1 MKILIFFVAHWYLS
15 LFAQSFFHHRYSAHQ
30 MFTMNKFTEKI
41 FFIFSFIVQG
51 SSYMSPK
58 VYGAMHRMHHAH
70 ADTEKDPHSP
80 KYSNNLIKLM
90 VKTYHQFKGVQDNTI
105 ELKDT
110 FYKNLP
116 DWKWFDKIAGSLFV
130 KLLWSAAYV
139 LFYVKFATA
148 WWMFLLIPVHILMG
162 PVHGTI
168 VNWFAH
174 KIGYT
179 NHDIDNDSK
188 NLMPFDPFML
198 GEGYH
203 NNHHAHGGRANFA
216 EKWYEIDPIYPIIR
230 LFDWIGII
238 KLNQLALKR

>member
-1 MKILIFFVAHWYLS
+1 MAILLFIIIHWYLS

-30 MFTMNKFTEKI
+30 MFTMSPFMEKLFYI
-41 FFIFSFIVQG
+41 YCFITQG

-58 VYGAMHRMHHAH
+58 VYGAMHRMHHAY

-80 KYSNNLIKLM
+80 KYSNNFVKLM
-90 VKTYHQFKGVQDNTI
+90 VKTYHQFKGIQEETI
-105 ELKDT
+105 PLKES
-110 FYKNLP
+110 FSKNLP
-116 DWKWFDKIAGSLFV
+116 DWKWFDKMAGSLFV
-130 KLLWSAAYV
+130 KALWAIAYT
-139 LFYVKFATA
+139 LFYVEFATA
-148 WWMFLLIPVHILMG
+148 WWMYLFIPVHILMG

-179 NHDIDNDSK
+179 NHKVNDTSK

-203 NNHHAHGGRANFA
+203 NNHHAFGGRANFA

-230 LFDWIGII
+230 IFDWIGII
-238 KLNQLALKR
+238 KLNPVALKG